1 MHLNVVLLL
10 QLYLR
15 CLPLLELV
23 SKQHRLLAGH
33 AHQREGQTLQL
44 ENMTAW
50 KANRVDSDNG
60 GCMACGG
67 AAVAGDRTNSG
78 PGEGLKKVCVIGVP
92 WEMVVL
98 RAVCLL
104 SYIIIIYIYI
114 YLLTRV
120 EISGVSA

>member
-104 SYIIIIYIYI
+104 SYIIIIIYIYI
-114 YLLTRV
+114 YLL
-120 EISGVSA
+120 IY